1 MATISLCV
9 FSWQLSFCTLCVS
22 RFCDRSRHRHCVWHS
37 LSPGQKNWQPHW
49 KRLLPLQTSEGLGLP
64 FLPLGSKG
72 CGFHV
77 CFVFP
82 IDSVPLFEESNR
94 KDLQQP
100 REGDSKEKPWPDPV
114 GRFQVDRQVDRANKK
129 TVRWRSILLISNN

>member
-1 MATISLCV
+1 MFSLGNY
-9 FSWQLSFCTLCVS
+9 LSALYLSLDFVTGLDTDIAFGILSAQVKKIGN
-22 RFCDRSRHRHCVWHS
+22 RIGNDYYLYRLPKVWAC
-37 LSPGQKNWQPHW
+37 L
-49 KRLLPLQTSEGLGLP
+49 
-64 FLPLGSKG
+64 FAI
-72 CGFHV
+72 GFQRMWV
-77 CFVFP
+77 PCFFFP